1 MIIFEAN
8 EKPGYRDRTIQNA
21 SADVTIAFA
30 QDLS

>member
-30 QDLS
+30 IF